1 MAHPQSPPSDSHFD
15 EAKHEIG
22 AIFTPQTG
30 GIAMATLAET
40 PGFAEQRDSLSGTP
54 RAHAVDRWI
63 FVFMA
68 VWFIAI
74 VLAGFVPDSLMKIEM
89 VRAGL
94 RPPFPI
100 VLHMHAVLMGS
111 FLLLLLAQTTLMA
124 TGRRAHHMQFGVVGY
139 ALAALLV
146 VVGFV
151 LVPTM
156 YHQVWAGAQMGP
168 PEAREQMQGVV
179 RHVEN
184 IMLLQIR
191 IGILFPVLLA
201 IAYRARG
208 RNAGMHKRMMFLGTL
223 MAMPAGI
230 DRIPWL
236 PHTMPASPLS
246 VDLYTLA
253 AISPMLVWDVVRN
266 KSVHR
271 AYWIAL
277 AIYVP
282 FAIAVHGL
290 WGTDWWHATAKQ
302 IMGI

>member
-1 MAHPQSPPSDSHFD
+1 
-15 EAKHEIG
+15 
-22 AIFTPQTG
+22 
-30 GIAMATLAET
+30 MATLAET
-40 PGFAEQRDSLSGTP
+40 PGFSEQRDILSGTP
-54 RAHAVDRWI
+54 RAHAIDRWI

-74 VLAGFVPDSLMKIEM
+74 VLAGFIPDSLMKVAM
-89 VRAGL
+89 VESGL

-124 TGRRAHHMQFGVVGY
+124 TGRREYHMQLGLVGY

-146 VVGFV
+146 IVGFI

-156 YHQVWAGAQMGP
+156 YHQVWGGAQMAP
-168 PEAREQMQGVV
+168 PEAREQAQGLV

-191 IGILFPVLLA
+191 IGILFPVLLG
-201 IAYRARG
+201 IAFRARG
-208 RNAGMHKRMMFLGTL
+208 RNAGVHKRMMFLGTL

-253 AISPMLVWDVVRN
+253 AIAPMLIWDVVRN
-266 KSVHR
+266 RSVHR

-277 AIYVP
+277 AIYIP

-302 IMGI
+302 IMGVG